1 MYDTQDLDYDDVQL
15 AQIEEQQLE
24 TMVTELV
31 EYVIFLRDTAAN
43 LRAEVNN
50 LSYRINHKHH
60 LCIMNY
66 MQTFVERLK
75 IFLFIHVSRSNLT
88 DLSTNRSPTFCILP
102 EREKPLFAGA
112 FHA

>member
-50 LSYRINHKHH
+50 LSYRINPQAPPVYYELYAD
-60 LCIMNY
+60 LCRTLEDISIY
-66 MQTFVERLK
+66 PRFKKQLDRL
-75 IFLFIHVSRSNLT
+75 IY
-88 DLSTNRSPTFCILP
+88 
-102 EREKPLFAGA
+102 E
-112 FHA
+112 